1 MRKTETVNLKR
12 RCAFIAAFFIAAGFA
27 AAGCAEESTD
37 VFSAAPPLRT
47 PTTPG
52 APDKTKKT
60 DATQNSATKPRAR
73 ADSKTDAG
81 ESVELAPGESV
92 NLSKIEAEKINSPST
107 LKPSGASLPVTPDNV
122 KDIATVVDLKKT
134 VPATENVTTE
144 NSRPESPALPTAVS
158 PPGDT
163 GAGETAEAVR
173 LVRTFKELIELP
185 DDKFDVAEAVLALGS
200 EKGFVLS
207 AEAGETLKR
216 LDKLGARAKSQL
228 PDNPETSDYFD
239 ALYDVVLNRK
249 PSEPT
254 HEEKADDFDLSRA
267 VFQHHGNCLSI
278 GIFALSVARRMG
290 APINGAQC
298 PGHFFLRG
306 TAPAKAKAHETTL
319 NFDVSRPT
327 PDNWSKVDDEF
338 YRKWRHFDSKAE
350 ASGEY
355 LRPMTDKQ
363 VVSAFL
369 SSRSGYL
376 AREGKFAEA
385 LFDSERALTLNP
397 KNIYALINAGYAH
410 ESLKNY
416 EEAENQYKQALEF
429 DPQCVRAL
437 NNLAFVKIRD
447 KHASAVYDPK
457 KGEKLIDQAIH
468 IDPDQAYL
476 YATKGEICAVRG
488 DYKTATHNLQVA
500 LSLAPKNAAYRERFM
515 ALREHLRRE
524 TPQQEIAPGDA
535 PPTGVPKRK

>member
-1 MRKTETVNLKR
+1 MVLKTETVNLKK
-12 RCAFIAAFFIAAGFA
+12 RCAFIAAFFVAAGFA

-37 VFSAAPPLRT
+37 VFSPAPPLRT
-47 PTTPG
+47 PT
-52 APDKTKKT
+52 PDTAAEKNKITAADAGRNSPTKTL
-60 DATQNSATKPRAR
+60 PRTGPK
-73 ADSKTDAG
+73 SDAG
-81 ESVELAPGESV
+81 ESVDLPPAETV
-92 NLSKIEAEKINSPST
+92 NLSKKETEKFNPSAEHSDI
-107 LKPSGASLPVTPDNV
+107 SLPATQDSV
-122 KDIATVVDLKKT
+122 KSTATIVELKKS
-134 VPATENVTTE
+134 VPATENVTAESDNSTE
-144 NSRPESPALPTAVS
+144 PPRIVRP
-158 PPGDT
+158 
-163 GAGETAEAVR
+163 
-173 LVRTFKELIELP
+173 FKELIELP
-185 DDKFDVAEAVLALGS
+185 DEKFDVAEAVLALGS
-200 EKGFVLS
+200 EKGFVLGT
-207 AEAGETLKR
+207 EAGDTLKR
-216 LDKLGARAKSQL
+216 LDKLGSRAKSQL

-254 HEEKADDFDLSRA
+254 HDEKADDFDLSRA

-278 GIFALSVARRMG
+278 GISALAVARRMG

-306 TAPAKAKAHETTL
+306 TAPAKGKAHETTL

-327 PDNWSKVDDEF
+327 PDNWAKLDDEF

-369 SSRSGYL
+369 SSRAGYL

-385 LFDSERALTLNP
+385 LFDSERALALNP
-397 KNIYALINAGYAH
+397 KNIYALINAGYAQ
-410 ESLKNY
+410 ESLRNF
-416 EEAENQYKQALEF
+416 EEAENQYKQALEL
-429 DPQCVRAL
+429 DPQCIRAL

-447 KHASAVYDPK
+447 KHAAAIYDPK
-457 KGEKLIDQAIH
+457 KAEKLIDQALH

-524 TPQQEIAPGDA
+524 TPQDLAPSDA
-535 PPTGVPKRK
+535 PTGVPKRK